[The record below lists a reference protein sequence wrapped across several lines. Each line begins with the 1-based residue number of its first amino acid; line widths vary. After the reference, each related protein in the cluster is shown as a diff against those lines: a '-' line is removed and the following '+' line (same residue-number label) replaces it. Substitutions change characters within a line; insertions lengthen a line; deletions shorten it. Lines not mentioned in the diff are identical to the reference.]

1 MIYFPDTKL
10 RCRDQNIVF
19 FVVKRELRR
28 IEAKMYTEVIQA
40 NNICDCFYMG
50 DEECPMGFNFHVCLN
65 FNNDLPL
72 GASSFF

>member
-40 NNICDCFYMG
+40 SNIRRLFLYG
-50 DEECPMGFNFHVCLN
+50 
-65 FNNDLPL
+65 
-72 GASSFF
+72 

>member
-1 MIYFPDTKL
+1 MSFSLPLLIIYCSYKRMIYFPDTKL

-40 NNICDCFYMG
+40 SNICRLFLYG
-50 DEECPMGFNFHVCLN
+50 
-65 FNNDLPL
+65 
-72 GASSFF
+72 